1 MKIKNKNF
9 IILSLL
15 CLILLIFIII
25 SIILFNNN
33 GIINNLIDRTYKL
46 GMDENSTILNL
57 ESKESDNVLLI
68 FENNNGIKQI
78 TAPNGLIIY
87 ANGKKKVAMDYKV
100 EENMTYNFET
110 ISMLNNVS
118 NNSFITPVSHIEIT
132 RNDIDVDL
140 NDIQLYIKSELNE
153 NLIATNFINIS
164 TGEKNYIDSN
174 STEMSE
180 VFNNWNS
187 FGNGQWSYQTSSKTI
202 LNSANQDRF
211 SGYFYPE
218 GQFDDIELSFSAKT
232 TDRDDDMIG
241 AMIRFNQNN
250 SSSFSSY
257 LFLLDRHD
265 NGGGVNKGAYNGIN
279 KIINKNLA
287 AAGYNSGW
295 NLGNY
300 LTKLDGNTNIIWKRN
315 TWQNYKLIA
324 KGNTIKAYL
333 DEILVASVTDSSISS
348 GTFGF
353 LSLSQAN
360 TYFKDIVIKTEKSYT
375 LSELVENIEWTNHDI
390 NVVINLNNDV
400 ETSLSDNSLINY
412 FNNGNIHYIGIGSD
426 INKSN
431 TQTFINNINNRGLYL
446 ESTNYDNYMQKTID
460 YLLNILSY

>member
-1 MKIKNKNF
+1 MKKS

-15 CLILLIFIII
+15 FLILSFFIII

-33 GIINNLIDRTYKL
+33 IIINNLIDRVYKL
-46 GMDENSTILNL
+46 GMEENDTTLQL
-57 ESKESDNVLLI
+57 ESKENNYVLLV
-68 FENNNGIKQI
+68 FENNNGIRQI
-78 TAPNGLIIY
+78 TAPNGHVIY
-87 ANGKKKVAMDYKV
+87 ANGKKKVTMDYKV

-110 ISMLNNVS
+110 INMLNNVS

-132 RNDIDVDL
+132 RNNINVDL
-140 NDIQLYIKSELNE
+140 KDIQSYINIHLNQI
-153 NLIATNFINIS
+153 LIATNFIKIS

-187 FGNGQWSYQTSSKTI
+187 FGNGHWSYQSSSKTI

-218 GQFDDIELSFSAKT
+218 GQFDDIELSFNAMT
-232 TDRDDDMIG
+232 TDSDDDMIG

-250 SSSFSSY
+250 SSSYSSY

-265 NGGGVNKGAYNGIN
+265 NGGGVSNGAFNGIN

-287 AAGYNSGW
+287 AAGYNYGW

-300 LTKLDGNTNIIWKRN
+300 LTKLDGNNNIIWKRN

-324 KGNTIKAYL
+324 KGTTIKAYI
-333 DEILVASVTDSSISS
+333 DEILVASVTDSSIQS
-348 GTFGF
+348 GTLGF
-353 LSLSQAN
+353 LSLSQAD

-375 LSELVENIEWTNHDI
+375 LSELVKNIEWTNHDI
-390 NVVINLNNDV
+390 NVVINLNNAV

-412 FNNGNIHYIGIGSD
+412 FNDGNIHYIGIGSD
-426 INKSN
+426 SNKSD
-431 TQTFINNINNRGLYL
+431 TQNFINNINNRGIYL
-446 ESTNYDNYMQKTID
+446 ESTNYDNYMQKTIE
-460 YLLNILSY
+460 YLSNILSY